1 MLMTN
6 ILEDKKRF
14 FCLWIINLLFMV
26 PQDIAAAELIGK
38 GEKINLERGI
48 DIALKKHPQ
57 IRAAEHNIEA
67 SRSKIGQSRAGYY
80 PQIKWSTGLSRNSS
94 SLKAAPYNDYSS
106 SVTLS
111 QNIFDFNRVGTR
123 VDIQTLNLESSRADL
138 RDTVQK
144 IILGVKQAY
153 YERLR
158 ARRLMDI
165 NDETVKQLEQHLETA
180 KGFYEVGVK
189 PKFDVTKAEVDL
201 SNARLNLLKAENT
214 FRIAVVTLNNAL
226 GMPEAP
232 PYDVEEDVAYQKY
245 AAGDLDSS
253 LKKAY
258 LTRPDLQS
266 LLWKKE
272 AAQRSIALAK
282 KDYYP
287 VLSGNAG
294 YGWSGEK
301 PPLENGW
308 NIGASLNFD
317 LFSGFSTKYQT
328 DEAVAVLDVLRAN
341 EESLRQTIRLEVEQS
356 LANLQEAEKRILT
369 AEISVKQAEENLDL
383 AQGRYAAGVGNPLEV
398 TDALL
403 AQGNARTAL
412 SGALYDRKIAE
423 ANLEKAMGEGAK

>member
-1 MLMTN
+1 MLIIN
-6 ILEDKKRF
+6 FLENNKRF
-14 FCLWIINLLFMV
+14 FRLLIISLLFMV
-26 PQDIAAAELIGK
+26 PHELGAEELIGK
-38 GEKINLERGI
+38 GEKINLDRGI
-48 DIALKKHPQ
+48 AIALKKHPQ
-57 IRAAEHNIEA
+57 ISAAEHNLEV
-67 SRSKIGQSRAGYY
+67 SESKIGQSRAGYY
-80 PQIKWSTGLSRNSS
+80 PQIKWSTGWSRN
-94 SLKAAPYNDYSS
+94 AAPLKSPLYNDYSS

-111 QNIFDFNRVGTR
+111 QNIFDFNRVGTQ

-158 ARRLMDI
+158 ARRTSDI
-165 NDETVKQLEQHLETA
+165 NAETVTQLEQHLETA
-180 KGFYEVGVK
+180 KGFYEAGVK

-201 SNARLNLLKAENT
+201 SNARLNLLKAENAL
-214 FRIAVVTLNNAL
+214 RIAVVTLNNAL
-226 GMPEAP
+226 GMPDAP
-232 PYDVEEDVAYQKY
+232 LYDVEEDVAYQKY

-253 LKKAY
+253 LKKAF
-258 LTRPDLQS
+258 LTRADLQS

-272 AAQRSIALAK
+272 AAQRSVELAK

-294 YGWSGEK
+294 YGWSGENL
-301 PPLENGW
+301 PMENGW

-317 LFSGFSTKYQT
+317 LFSGFSTKYQIG
-328 DEAVAVLDVLRAN
+328 EAVAGLEVLRAN

-356 LANLQEAEKRILT
+356 LANLQEAEKRIFT
-369 AEISVKQAEENLDL
+369 AEVSVKQAEENLDL

-412 SGALYDRKIAE
+412 SGALYDHKIAE
-423 ANLEKAMGEGAK
+423 ANLEKAMGGK